1 MDEHKINYCMG
12 CMSPVTDGGK
22 CSKCGFD
29 ISTYNVSKHC
39 LVPGT
44 ILAGRYMAGRVIGEG
59 GFGITYIGRDLVL
72 DIIIAVK
79 EYFPL
84 AYGVRGARE
93 SNDNTI
99 YANDDA
105 NSTDNIY
112 QKGLDRFYKEA
123 KILSQFHMLEGIVLV
138 RDFFYENQTAYIVM
152 DYING
157 INLKKYV
164 KENGK
169 IAGDMALQLMQP
181 VIRSLG
187 MIHQSGIIHRDIS
200 PDNLIMAED
209 GRLVLVDF
217 GSAQIEE
224 GNITRSITVMFKRGF
239 TPEEQYISRGKQGA
253 WTDIYALC
261 ANIYYMVTGVVPDEA
276 VERMLDD
283 KLAGLS
289 VFPDIN
295 ISGTQKDAVM
305 RGMSVKPEERFQTIQ
320 ELYDILYNKD
330 KIVLNSAKQKDIRK
344 YYIRIITI
352 SCVIII
358 SGYFIIPG
366 LLPET
371 DRVKPASKSSSY
383 STITPDVNVINRSS
397 RPYTPSPENIK
408 MQLFTGLTKK
418 QAEEHLAESGD
429 KYLKIDWEEKYNN
442 KVAKG
447 TVISQDIPADTSY
460 FPGSIEKIVLT
471 ISLGV
476 KMVKVPDVAG
486 QYYKNAIRKL
496 KNRKLKYKLI
506 WEESTKEKGIVI
518 LQDKKAGKYIKPGK
532 KICLTVSSG
541 IKTTPV
547 PAPTPTP
554 IPVKPVVPEETPVP
568 ERTKAPAKKPPK
580 KEVGTD
586 ISEPDAFI
594 GVIP

>member
-1 MDEHKINYCMG
+1 MEEHKINYCMG
-12 CMSPVTDGGK
+12 CMSPLAVGGK

-29 ISTYNVSKHC
+29 FSTYNVSKRC
-39 LVPGT
+39 LAPGT

-72 DIIIAVK
+72 DIVIAIK

-84 AYGVRGARE
+84 AYGVRGTRE
-93 SNDNTI
+93 CKDNTVYI
-99 YANDDA
+99 NQ
-105 NSTDNIY
+105 DNADNVY

-169 IAGDMALQLMQP
+169 IPGDKVLQLMQP

-187 MIHQSGIIHRDIS
+187 IIHQAGIIHRDIS

-239 TPEEQYISRGKQGA
+239 TPEEQYTSRGKQGA

-261 ANIYYMVTGVVPDEA
+261 ATIYYMLTGIVPDES

-283 KLAGLS
+283 RLAELS
-289 VFPDIN
+289 AFPDIN
-295 ISGTQKDAVM
+295 ISGIQKDALM
-305 RGMSVKPEERFQTIQ
+305 RGISVKPEERFQTTQ
-320 ELYDILYNKD
+320 ELYDILYNED
-330 KIVLNSAKQKDIRK
+330 KVVLNSTEQKDIRK
-344 YYIRIITI
+344 HYIRIITI
-352 SCVIII
+352 SCVITI

-371 DRVKPASKSSSY
+371 GRVQPVSKSSSY
-383 STITPDVNVINRSS
+383 STVTPDVNVINKSPVPS
-397 RPYTPSPENIK
+397 TPAQENIK
-408 MQLFTGLTKK
+408 MQLFTGLTRK
-418 QAEEHLAESGD
+418 QAEEHLAKSGD
-429 KYLKIDWEEKYNN
+429 KYLKIDWKEKYNS
-442 KVAKG
+442 KVTKG
-447 TVISQDIPADTSY
+447 TVISQNIPADTSY

-476 KMVKVPDVAG
+476 KMVKVPDVTG
-486 QYYKNAIRKL
+486 QYYKNAVKKL
-496 KNRKLKYKLI
+496 KNRKLKYRLI
-506 WEESTKEKGIVI
+506 WEESIKEKGIVI
-518 LQDKKAGKYIKPGK
+518 LQDKKEGKYIKPGK
-532 KICLTVSSG
+532 KVCLTVSSG
-541 IKTTPV
+541 IKATPV

-554 IPVKPVVPEETPVP
+554 VKPVTPEETPVP
-568 ERTKAPAKKPPK
+568 ERTKVPAKKPPK